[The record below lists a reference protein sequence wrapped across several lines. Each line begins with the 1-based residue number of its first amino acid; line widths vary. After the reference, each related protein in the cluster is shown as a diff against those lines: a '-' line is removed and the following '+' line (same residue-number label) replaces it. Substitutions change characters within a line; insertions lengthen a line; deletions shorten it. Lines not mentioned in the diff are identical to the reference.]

1 MFSCLSEEEKNTLL
15 SLLETVRADWKERYQ
30 DGPRRHGGGIC
41 QTLHFML
48 KEDISHEDAVR
59 FVAEEVAHY
68 KKSLERNRTQYKIVE
83 ETTQP
88 DGSIMIKIKKQ
99 YNQSPV
105 GDYLNE

>member
-1 MFSCLSEEEKNTLL
+1 MPHVFIVYAVYSE
-15 SLLETVRADWKERYQ
+15 
-30 DGPRRHGGGIC
+30 RREPLRNGGGQMKRVKAACIC